1 MTEADVNAAMYVQFE
16 ADSNVVSAARIAVG
30 GILTSTA
37 TAYDLT
43 QILSGRFVA
52 MQCCFCCCL
61 NSVTLMHLRF

>member
-16 ADSNVVSAARIAVG
+16 ADSNIIRAARIAVG
-30 GILTSTA
+30 GILSSAA

-52 MQCCFCCCL
+52 TMFCYCL